1 MDFLQNSRYS
11 LAVAAD
17 FAAKYDRLN
26 HVNPTTPTSSVRINN
41 RIVGW

>member
-1 MDFLQNSRYS
+1 MDFLQNTRYS

-26 HVNPTTPTSSVRINN
+26 FANPTTPASSVRQNN